1 MKRMLINATQSEELR
16 VALVDGQKLFDLD
29 IESTAREQKKGNIYR
44 ARITRVEPSLEAAF
58 VEFGSERQGFLPLK
72 EISSEY
78 YNKPVDQIQGR
89 PRIEELVKEG
99 TELLV
104 QVEKEERGTKGA
116 ALTTYLSLAGRYMVL
131 MPNNPRAGGI
141 SRRIEGEDR
150 GQLKEALSA
159 LEIPKGMG
167 VIIRTAGVGRT
178 SEELQW
184 DLDYL
189 CQAFETIKQA
199 TLTKRAPC
207 LIYQEGDIITRAI
220 RDYLKADI
228 NEVLIDNPEVFT
240 RAKDFVASVMPSF
253 ASKIRQY
260 TDDIPLFN
268 RYQIESQIESAF
280 EREVK
285 LPSGGSL
292 VIDPTEALVSIDIN
306 SARATKGNDIEA
318 TALNTNLEAAE
329 EIARQLRLRD
339 MGGLVVIDFID
350 MSPAK
355 NRRAVEERMRDSL
368 RHDRA
373 RVQIGSI
380 SRFGLMEM
388 SRQRLRPS
396 LGETA
401 GHVCPRCLGTGY
413 IRDLR
418 SLALAL
424 LRLIE
429 EEGGKDKTGEVRAH
443 VPVDI
448 ATFLLNEKRAQIR
461 QIENRNRTRVVIVP
475 NPNMQT
481 PQFEVKRLR
490 ENEVDMEGFDYEAD
504 LPEIEAPSY
513 EPVSKPAAR
522 EQAAIT
528 SLAPPPPP
536 PPAAEPAAPRAERKT
551 QQERR
556 KNSQPKGPSKT
567 THAEVVASAP
577 SRGLFSRFISGLT
590 NLLADDEPK
599 IEPVAAPAETEKS
612 DSKKSRNKDEGQ
624 GQSRGSNRR
633 RRGPRRDNEP
643 KPQEIVEAGGAVDL
657 NPAAPPSE
665 DESDESQTRR
675 RRRRRRRRSG
685 ETTADANAQI
695 SNESNANES
704 ADIVEDQA
712 QGEAA
717 APVAAPKR
725 SRTRPV
731 AMSQDDLAPRASRQT
746 HEQRKGD
753 GTEPVVAEAPAVVDM
768 AVETTVAETAVVETA
783 VVETAVVE
791 TAVVETAVVE
801 TAVVETIVAEPA
813 IAEVEPTVVADTAP
827 VNAAP
832 ESEPAEVVA
841 DDTNAEDAQAAEKP
855 KRRRRRR
862 RTKAEMEAAR
872 AAEAEPVEVV
882 EVPDAVEAAVV
893 AEAPEVVEAAV
904 VADAPEVVEAAVVA
918 DAPEVVEAAVV
929 AESPEVVEAAVV
941 ADAPEVVEAAVV
953 AESPEVV
960 EAAVV
965 AESPEV
971 VEAAVVAES
980 PEVVEA
986 AVVADAPEV
995 VEAAVVADAP
1005 EVVEAAVVAEA
1016 PEVVEAAVV
1025 ADEPTRHTGRAAND
1039 PRERRRQRLAAKAA
1053 AESGNEAD
1061 SRARTGDL
1069 FEQADGQTK
1078 A

>member
-16 VALVDGQKLFDLD
+16 VALVDGQRLFDLD
-29 IESTAREQKKGNIYR
+29 IENHSHEQKKGNIYR
-44 ARITRVEPSLEAAF
+44 ARVTRVEPSLEAAF

-78 YNKPVDQIQGR
+78 FTKPVDQIQGR
-89 PRIEELVKEG
+89 GKIEELVKEG

-116 ALTTYLSLAGRYMVL
+116 ALTTFLSLAGRYMVL

-159 LEIPKGMG
+159 LNIPKGMG

-189 CQAFETIKQA
+189 CQAFDSIKAA

-228 NEVLIDNPEVFT
+228 SEVLIDNPDVFA
-240 RAKDFVASVMPSF
+240 RAKEFVAAVMPSF
-253 ASKIRQY
+253 ANKVKQY

-368 RHDRA
+368 KHDRA

-401 GHVCPRCLGTGY
+401 GHVCPRCIGTGY

-429 EEGGKDKTGEVRAH
+429 EEGSKDKTGEVRAQ

-448 ATFLLNEKRAQIR
+448 ATFLLNEKRVQIR
-461 QIENRNRTRVVIVP
+461 SIENRNRIRVVIIP
-475 NPNMQT
+475 NPHMQT
-481 PQFEVKRLR
+481 PHFEVKRLR
-490 ENEVDMEGFDYEAD
+490 ENEVDLEHMDLEAEK
-504 LPEIEAPSY
+504 PETAEVAY
-513 EPVSKPAAR
+513 EPESKPAAK

-536 PPAAEPAAPRAERKT
+536 PAPTAEPKAEQEKPARKSHS
-551 QQERR
+551 QRR
-556 KNSQPKGPSKT
+556 KDAAPKGPSK
-567 THAEVVASAP
+567 AAPEPVAKP
-577 SRGLFSRFISGLT
+577 GLISRLFSGLT
-590 NLLADDEPK
+590 NLLADD
-599 IEPVAAPAETEKS
+599 PVESTPEEKGKV
-612 DSKKSRNKDEGQ
+612 SKDKGNERQGERQGQ
-624 GQSRGSNRR
+624 GRR
-633 RRGPRRDNEP
+633 RRNRGSQRNETRRRSKDD
-643 KPQEIVEAGGAVDL
+643 QEITTIE
-657 NPAAPPSE
+657 PAADVNPMQAGEEEGENAP
-665 DESDESQTRR
+665 RR
-675 RRRRRRRRSG
+675 RRRRRRRRSPDSV
-685 ETTADANAQI
+685 EQQSTTTEN
-695 SNESNANES
+695 NANSEQE
-704 ADIVEDQA
+704 AVATEVPGR
-712 QGEAA
+712 GENM
-717 APVAAPKR
+717 V
-725 SRTRPV
+725 
-731 AMSQDDLAPRASRQT
+731 QEGLAPRAERKT
-746 HEQRKGD
+746 HAQRAAEQGD
-753 GTEPVVAEAPAVVDM
+753 ASKEQPKEAAQAVDVIGNDVADASLTVSANTEEASEV
-768 AVETTVAETAVVETA
+768 TANEA
-783 VVETAVVE
+783 A
-791 TAVVETAVVE
+791 
-801 TAVVETIVAEPA
+801 
-813 IAEVEPTVVADTAP
+813 AEVPADT
-827 VNAAP
+827 
-832 ESEPAEVVA
+832 E
-841 DDTNAEDAQAAEKP
+841 EKP

-862 RTKAEMEAAR
+862 KPKAETESQADEST
-872 AAEAEPVEVV
+872 AEAVDAAPEVAPEAV
-882 EVPDAVEAAVV
+882 ATEAQISEARVEAEEGAATAQESPEPAIAETTN
-893 AEAPEVVEAAV
+893 AEAP
-904 VADAPEVVEAAVVA
+904 
-918 DAPEVVEAAVV
+918 
-929 AESPEVVEAAVV
+929 AESE
-941 ADAPEVVEAAVV
+941 
-953 AESPEVV
+953 
-960 EAAVV
+960 
-965 AESPEV
+965 
-971 VEAAVVAES
+971 
-980 PEVVEA
+980 
-986 AVVADAPEV
+986 
-995 VEAAVVADAP
+995 
-1005 EVVEAAVVAEA
+1005 EA
-1016 PEVVEAAVV
+1016 PVEK
-1025 ADEPTRHTGRAAND
+1025 PTRSKARAAND
-1039 PRERRRQRLAAKAA
+1039 PRERRRKRLAEKAA
-1053 AESGNEAD
+1053 AEAKAAEEAAQAAAAAAD
-1061 SRARTGDL
+1061 EAAEAATAATESLQAIENAPSDETSDVEVAEAEVTTVEAVEEVASETVVPESIARTGDL
-1069 FEQADGQTK
+1069 FEEAAEKKGD
-1078 A
+1078 

>member
-16 VALVDGQKLFDLD
+16 VALVDGQRLFDLD
-29 IESTAREQKKGNIYR
+29 IENHSHEQKKGNIYR
-44 ARITRVEPSLEAAF
+44 ARVTRVEPSLEAAF

-78 YNKPVDQIQGR
+78 FTKPVDQIQGR
-89 PRIEELVKEG
+89 GKIEELVKEG

-116 ALTTYLSLAGRYMVL
+116 ALTTFLSLAGRYMVL

-159 LEIPKGMG
+159 LNIPKGMG

-189 CQAFETIKQA
+189 CQAFDSIKTA

-228 NEVLIDNPEVFT
+228 SEVLIDNPDVFA
-240 RAKDFVASVMPSF
+240 RAKEFVAAVMPSF
-253 ASKIRQY
+253 ANKVKQY

-368 RHDRA
+368 KHDRA

-401 GHVCPRCLGTGY
+401 GHVCPRCVGTGY

-429 EEGGKDKTGEVRAH
+429 EEGSKDKTGEVRAQ

-448 ATFLLNEKRAQIR
+448 ATFLLNEKRVQIR
-461 QIENRNRTRVVIVP
+461 SIENRNRIRVVIIP
-475 NPNMQT
+475 NPHMQT
-481 PQFEVKRLR
+481 PHFEVKRLR
-490 ENEVDMEGFDYEAD
+490 ENEVDLEHMDLEAEK
-504 LPEIEAPSY
+504 PETAEVAY
-513 EPVSKPAAR
+513 EPESKSAAK

-536 PPAAEPAAPRAERKT
+536 PAPSTEPKAEEKPARKSHS
-551 QQERR
+551 QRR
-556 KNSQPKGPSKT
+556 KDAAPKGPSK
-567 THAEVVASAP
+567 AAPEPVAKQGLI
-577 SRGLFSRFISGLT
+577 SRLFSGLT
-590 NLLADDEPK
+590 NLLADD
-599 IEPVAAPAETEKS
+599 PAEATPEEK
-612 DSKKSRNKDEGQ
+612 DDAPKEKRNERQGERQGQ
-624 GQSRGSNRR
+624 GRR
-633 RRGPRRDNEP
+633 RRNRGSQRNETRRRSKDD
-643 KPQEIVEAGGAVDL
+643 QEITTIEPAADL
-657 NPAAPPSE
+657 NPMQPSE
-665 DESDESQTRR
+665 EEGENAPRR
-675 RRRRRRRRSG
+675 RRRRRRRRSPDSVEQQSTATENNENSEQADTTTEVPGRG
-685 ETTADANAQI
+685 ENMVQEGLAPRTERKTHAQRAA
-695 SNESNANES
+695 E
-704 ADIVEDQA
+704 
-712 QGEAA
+712 QGEASEEQPKDAPQAVEGESVNEALTEASDNTDAGEVTEAPTEA
-717 APVAAPKR
+717 AN
-725 SRTRPV
+725 
-731 AMSQDDLAPRASRQT
+731 
-746 HEQRKGD
+746 
-753 GTEPVVAEAPAVVDM
+753 EAPAE
-768 AVETTVAETAVVETA
+768 AT
-783 VVETAVVE
+783 
-791 TAVVETAVVE
+791 
-801 TAVVETIVAEPA
+801 
-813 IAEVEPTVVADTAP
+813 ADT
-827 VNAAP
+827 
-832 ESEPAEVVA
+832 E
-841 DDTNAEDAQAAEKP
+841 EKP

-862 RTKAEMEAAR
+862 KPKAETESQADESTAETAEAVTETASEIATEAGSETTPEKTPEAAPAAVAQETATAEEQTSEV
-872 AAEAEPVEVV
+872 AAEVAEEAETAEVAPEQDSTELASEKTTNAEAQAESEEAPVEK
-882 EVPDAVEAAVV
+882 
-893 AEAPEVVEAAV
+893 
-904 VADAPEVVEAAVVA
+904 
-918 DAPEVVEAAVV
+918 
-929 AESPEVVEAAVV
+929 
-941 ADAPEVVEAAVV
+941 
-953 AESPEVV
+953 
-960 EAAVV
+960 
-965 AESPEV
+965 
-971 VEAAVVAES
+971 
-980 PEVVEA
+980 
-986 AVVADAPEV
+986 
-995 VEAAVVADAP
+995 
-1005 EVVEAAVVAEA
+1005 
-1016 PEVVEAAVV
+1016 
-1025 ADEPTRHTGRAAND
+1025 PTRSKARAAND
-1039 PRERRRQRLAAKAA
+1039 PRERRRKRLAEKAA
-1053 AESGNEAD
+1053 AEAKAAEHAAQAAAVAADEAAAAATAATESLQAIESAPSD
-1061 SRARTGDL
+1061 ETVEVAVTEPETVIAESVEETDVEPAVPESIARTGDL
-1069 FEQADGQTK
+1069 FEEAAEKKGD
-1078 A
+1078 